1 MMSRQDYGGFPLT
14 ANSSEDRNIELNKDH
29 NASFSPMDSLDL
41 GIFPEI
47 DST

>member
-14 ANSSEDRNIELNKDH
+14 TNSSEDRNIKLNKDH